1 MRDLHVVQLYLNEMN
16 TYGDRGNLVALTA
29 RARAHGYEPVV
40 HHHHPGDDLPERVDV
55 VLGGGGED
63 TGQQVVSADLQ
74 RVGGRVHELVA
85 AGVPMLLV
93 CGTYQLFGR
102 GYTDAHGVHLP
113 GIGVFAAETVAAPAR
128 LTGPPDR
135 LVGNVAVDTSYGT
148 LYGFENHGG
157 ITTLDTGQEPLGRV
171 TRGRGNNG
179 LDATEGA
186 RTGNAVGTYLHGP
199 LLPANPA
206 LTDALIAAAV
216 ANTHGETLA
225 DLPADDLVATVR
237 AAAAHRRY

>member
-1 MRDLHVVQLYLNEMN
+1 MKDLHVVQLYLNELN

-29 RARAHGYEPVV
+29 RVREHGYEPVV
-40 HHHHPGDDLPERVDV
+40 HHHHPGADLPERIDL

-63 TGQQVVSADLQ
+63 SGQQVVSRDLQ
-74 RVGGRVHELVA
+74 RQSERLHACVVEQ
-85 AGVPMLLV
+85 VPMLLV

-102 GYTDAHGVHLP
+102 GYTDATGAHVP
-113 GIGVFAAETVAAPAR
+113 GIGVFAADTVAAAGR

-135 LVGNVAVDTSYGT
+135 LVGNVAVESPWGT

-157 ITTLDTGQEPLGRV
+157 LTTLDADQPPLGRV

-179 LDATEGA
+179 RDRTEGA
-186 RTGNAVGTYLHGP
+186 RTANAVGTYLHGP

-206 LTDALIAAAV
+206 LTDALVGMAV
-216 ANTHGETLA
+216 RLAHGETLEP
-225 DLPADDLVATVR
+225 LPADDLVETVR
-237 AAAAHRRY
+237 AGAATRRY

>member
-1 MRDLHVVQLYLNEMN
+1 MKNLHVVQTYLNEMN
-16 TYGDRGNLVALTA
+16 TYGDRGNLVALCA
-29 RARAHGYEPVV
+29 RVREHGYEPVV
-40 HHHHPGDDLPERVDV
+40 HHHHPGDELPERVDL

-74 RVGGRVHELVA
+74 RIAGRLHDLVA
-85 AGVPMLLV
+85 ADVPMLLV

-102 GYTDAHGVHLP
+102 GYTDAHGVQLP

-135 LVGNVAVDTSYGT
+135 LVGNVAVESTFGT

-157 ITTLDTGQEPLGRV
+157 VTTLDAGQEPLGRV

-179 LDATEGA
+179 RDSTEGA
-186 RTGNAVGTYLHGP
+186 RTRNAIGTYLHGP

-216 ANTHGETLA
+216 AGAHGETLS
-225 DLPADDLVATVR
+225 DLPADALVGSVR